1 MARIFKVTSGAKK
14 ELKRILRDTDIDSG
28 KYLRLAMPPVWQGE
42 GDFGIVIDS
51 RTDRDEVLVYQ
62 KLEILLVDLDLVNKL
77 SKSVLNFIDS
87 PEGPRF
93 TLDVY

>member
-1 MARIFKVTSGAKK
+1 M
-14 ELKRILRDTDIDSG
+14 RDTDIDSG
-28 KYLRLAMPPVWQGE
+28 KYLRLATPPVWQGG

-51 RTDRDEVLVYQ
+51 ITDRDEIVVYQ

-77 SKSVLNFIDS
+77 SKSVLDFIDS

-93 TLDVY
+93 TIDVY

>member
-1 MARIFKVTSGAKK
+1 M
-14 ELKRILRDTDIDSG
+14 IDS
-28 KYLRLAMPPVWQGE
+28 
-42 GDFGIVIDS
+42 I
-51 RTDRDEVLVYQ
+51 TDRDEIVVYQ

-77 SKSVLNFIDS
+77 SKSVLDFIDS